1 MQENILLG
9 FLMLGP
15 MTGYEVKK
23 AMGGSTR
30 FFFNTSLG
38 SIYPAFRRLEES
50 GMVRLDQRLEKG
62 RSKKIYSITPRG
74 RRKFLAWL
82 EKSPKLAN
90 VREESLLKMFFYEHA
105 DGPTRIRHTRDYIAA
120 IEGRLS
126 ELLSLQDI
134 LKGVLDE
141 DFRMSTLDFGIEFY
155 RFQLNW
161 YTKFLEN
168 LEKGGAHSGKPELS
182 PRGPRQRGARK
193 KSTEVKTN
201 ENIGY

>member
-9 FLMLGP
+9 FLMLRP

-23 AMGGSTR
+23 AMGGSTK

-50 GMVRLDQRLEKG
+50 GMVRLDHRLDKG

-105 DGPTRIRHTRDYIAA
+105 DGPTRIRQIRDYIAA

-126 ELLSLQDI
+126 ELLSLRNI
-134 LKGVLDE
+134 LKGVLDGE
-141 DFRMSTLDFGIEFY
+141 FRMSTLDFGIEFY
-155 RFQLNW
+155 RFQHNW

-168 LEKGGAHSGKPELS
+168 LEKGGARSGKAEVTA
-182 PRGPRQRGARK
+182 RGARQRSARK
-193 KSTEVKTN
+193 KSMEGKKN
-201 ENIGY
+201 ENIGS

>member
-74 RRKFLAWL
+74 RKQFLAWL

-90 VREESLLKMFFYEHA
+90 VREESLLKMFFYDHA
-105 DGPTRIRHTRDYIAA
+105 DGPTRTRHIRDYIAA
-120 IEGRLS
+120 VEGRLS
-126 ELLSLQDI
+126 ELLSLQNS
-134 LKGVLDE
+134 LKGTPAGE
-141 DFRMSTLDFGIEFY
+141 FRMSTLDFGIEFY
-155 RFQLNW
+155 RFQRNW
-161 YTKFLEN
+161 YTQFLEI
-168 LEKGGAHSGKPELS
+168 LEKGRARSGKTFVS
-182 PRGPRQRGARK
+182 ARGPRQRSARK
-193 KSTEVKTN
+193 KSTEGKTN
-201 ENIGY
+201 ENIGS